1 MKKVFLIKQ
10 EGLEASHESLDY
22 INKNCE
28 VVDKPS
34 QADEFVSIGG
44 DGTLL
49 GAVRNYKKYN
59 KPFFGFHFGSDD
71 FSDGFMLNPINA
83 ETLSEFGEQKMYTE
97 EIPMLKVEMFDTQGD
112 KLETKYAFGDCYFKD
127 YLGGIIHTKLSI
139 NDKVKFESIDSDGVL
154 VCTSAGST
162 AYNASAKGVI
172 LPLDSRDMV
181 VTAIC
186 PKPLYRW
193 HSTILSKR
201 EVVELEPKNTGR
213 RPAKFWLDGQVVE
226 GVAKVRVSQSDRVVK
241 LCFANSYD
249 FRQKVLN
256 LQFGS

>member
-1 MKKVFLIKQ
+1 MKATQYFKLA
-10 EGLEASHESLDY
+10 E
-22 INKNCE
+22 
-28 VVDKPS
+28 
-34 QADEFVSIGG
+34 
-44 DGTLL
+44 
-49 GAVRNYKKYN
+49 

-71 FSDGFMLNPINA
+71 FSDGFMLNPIDGQ
-83 ETLSEFGEQKMYTE
+83 TLKEFGEQKMYTE
-97 EIPMLKVEMFDTQGD
+97 EIPMLRVEMFDREGK
-112 KLETKYAFGDCYFKD
+112 KLETQYAFGDCYFKD

-139 NDKVKFESIDSDGVL
+139 NGKVKFESIDSDGVL

-172 LPLDSRDMV
+172 LPLDSKDMV

-201 EVVELEPKNTGR
+201 ETVELEPKNTGR

-226 GVAKVRVSQSDRVVK
+226 GVARVVVSQSNRVVK
-241 LCFANSYD
+241 LCFADSYD

>member
-1 MKKVFLIKQ
+1 MKKIFLIKQ
-10 EGLEASHESLDY
+10 KDLIETCESLRY

-28 VVDKPS
+28 VVNDPAA
-34 QADEFVSIGG
+34 ADFFVSIGG

-49 GAVRNYKKYN
+49 GAVREYKDYG
-59 KPFFGFHFGSDD
+59 KPFFGFHSKGDD
-71 FSDGFMLNPINA
+71 FSDGFLLNPVN
-83 ETLSEFGEQKMYTE
+83 EKTLSEFSEQKIYTE
-97 EIPMLKVEMFDTQGD
+97 EVLLLKIEMFDVEGKPMPTQ
-112 KLETKYAFGDCYFKD
+112 YAFGDCYFKD
-127 YLGGIIHTKLSI
+127 YLGGIIHTRLSI
-139 NDKVKFESIDSDGVL
+139 NNQVKFESIDSDGVL

-193 HSTILSKR
+193 HSTILSRR
-201 EVVELEPKNTGR
+201 ESVELEPINTGR

-241 LCFANSYD
+241 LAFVESYD

-256 LQFGS
+256 LQFG